1 MSDAVRSMV
10 DADFGKDAIEHAN
23 KVLIGIPG
31 GVESAVKNAM
41 PRAASALRT
50 GSAKAIQEKYDISS
64 ANLRT
69 NENVRI
75 SYDYNNGF
83 TANVLFSGKKIP
95 LFRYNK
101 TSPKTPSVDKGKTVN
116 VILSGGWRTVHPG
129 QAASAHQL
137 KSSSPMKFNNAFV
150 ARMKSGHVGIFER
163 TGGISSNGNEQ
174 IKELQGSS
182 VPQMLGSQ
190 EVQEKLKETAAKK
203 FEERMDHEI
212 TRILNG
218 WGK

>member
-75 SYDYNNGF
+75 SYDYKNGVA
-83 TANVLFSGKKIP
+83 ANILFNGKKIP

-101 TSPKTPSVDKGKTVN
+101 TSPKIPSVDKGKTIN
-116 VILSGGWRTVHPG
+116 LIISGHLRQVHPG
-129 QAASAHQL
+129 VAASAHQF
-137 KSSSPMKFNNAFV
+137 KSTSPQKFNDAFV
-150 ARMKSGHVGIFER
+150 ARMQSGHVGIFQR
-163 TGGISSNGNEQ
+163 TGGVTS
-174 IKELQGSS
+174 K
-182 VPQMLGSQ
+182 
-190 EVQEKLKETAAKK
+190 
-203 FEERMDHEI
+203 
-212 TRILNG
+212 
-218 WGK
+218 